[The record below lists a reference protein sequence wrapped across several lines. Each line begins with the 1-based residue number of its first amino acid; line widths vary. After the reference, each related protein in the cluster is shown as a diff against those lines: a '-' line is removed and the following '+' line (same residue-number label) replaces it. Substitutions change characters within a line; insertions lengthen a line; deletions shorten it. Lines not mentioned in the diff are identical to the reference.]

1 LRRHRITA
9 FLNASSYEALLKENC
24 QFLQLF
30 EMTGTSSS
38 LIYLFIYK
46 KTETAVLWFW
56 LKEPKPE
63 ISNKIKY
70 PTNTTGYYDTALPPT
85 IVV

>member
-1 LRRHRITA
+1 MKLFCKKT
-9 FLNASSYEALLKENC
+9 ASSFSFLKWLEPAVLW
-24 QFLQLF
+24 F
-30 EMTGTSSS
+30 
-38 LIYLFIYK
+38 IYLFI

-63 ISNKIKY
+63 IINKIKY
-70 PTNTTGYYDTALPPT
+70 PTNTTGYYNTALPPT